1 MARCCILH
9 RKTVIVP
16 YNAEEARCPAGGL
29 PPLCSAPDSSLYN
42 AECVPVSGGAS
53 RAAAARVLSRGKH
66 SRIHG
71 TWDMGH
77 SSIISLCRVE
87 QSGGE
92 WSGVDSE
99 DSEDAVISHQHITD
113 TGLEHRRGMGSRV
126 RCRLSL
132 QAMNM
137 NKEWKQQA

>member
-1 MARCCILH
+1 MQKKRGVLQEVCHHCVLLPIVHYIMRSVSRCQAVHHELLL
-9 RKTVIVP
+9 
-16 YNAEEARCPAGGL
+16 PACCLVANIPAFMG
-29 PPLCSAPDSSLYN
+29 
-42 AECVPVSGGAS
+42 
-53 RAAAARVLSRGKH
+53 
-66 SRIHG
+66 HG

-92 WSGVDSE
+92 WSGV

>member
-99 DSEDAVISHQHITD
+99 DSEDRMQLLVTSTSP
-113 TGLEHRRGMGSRV
+113 TLG
-126 RCRLSL
+126 
-132 QAMNM
+132 
-137 NKEWKQQA
+137 

>member
-1 MARCCILH
+1 M
-9 RKTVIVP
+9 
-16 YNAEEARCPAGGL
+16 
-29 PPLCSAPDSSLYN
+29 
-42 AECVPVSGGAS
+42 SGGAS

-92 WSGVDSE
+92 WSGVDSD
-99 DSEDAVISHQHITD
+99 DSEDRITQLRMQLLV
-113 TGLEHRRGMGSRV
+113 TSTSPTLG
-126 RCRLSL
+126 
-132 QAMNM
+132 
-137 NKEWKQQA
+137 